1 MCKMRLLS
9 LYFPV
14 LVGIQDDNVMI
25 LVDAIFAT
33 FSLLQTDVDFFFLSF
48 LSFPINLPEY

>member
-14 LVGIQDDNVMI
+14 LVGIQDDNV
-25 LVDAIFAT
+25 DAIFAT
-33 FSLLQTDVDFFFLSF
+33 FSLLQTDVDFFLSI
-48 LSFPINLPEY
+48 LSFPINLPEN

>member
-1 MCKMRLLS
+1 MRLLS

-33 FSLLQTDVDFFFLSF
+33 FSLLQTDVDFFFLSI